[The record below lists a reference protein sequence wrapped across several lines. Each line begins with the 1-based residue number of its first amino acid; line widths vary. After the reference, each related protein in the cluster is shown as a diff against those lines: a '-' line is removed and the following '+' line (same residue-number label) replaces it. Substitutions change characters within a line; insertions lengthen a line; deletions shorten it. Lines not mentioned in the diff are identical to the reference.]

1 MSQITLDTTFS
12 KNASLQVGDIIYYL
26 GSNDNVLRIGPVAG
40 FTDNTI
46 TCTIDGNTSQ
56 LTPTSYIFFSKDSEI
71 NTSGIIGYYAEVNF
85 TNNSQDHAEL
95 FAVNSEIFISSN

>member
-12 KNASLQVGDIIYYL
+12 KNSSLQIGDIIYYL
-26 GSNDNVLRIGPVAG
+26 GSSDNVLRIGPVVG

-46 TCTIDGNTSQ
+46 TCTVDGNLTQ
-56 LTPTSYIFFSKDSEI
+56 LTSTSYIFFSKDSEI
-71 NTSGIIGYYAEVNF
+71 NTSGIIGYYAEVTF
-85 TNNSQDHAEL
+85 TNNSQAHAEL